1 MEREGTQRERN
12 KGEKESA
19 DATSPRLTSR
29 SRDVSVYMCIR
40 MCVCVQARITARG
53 KESKATEFCLFPVS
67 GPPGSYGV
75 SRGGQYL
82 HITSSWRGTT
92 VVDIRSCYAVC
103 YLLANLVSRCKKNI
117 KSRSNINSLNVVPFT
132 PLRVASS
139 NFFLSASFSSS
150 FVLLATIKTLLGG
163 AVASRCRRQ

>member
-1 MEREGTQRERN
+1 MYAFPLSSIDNKQVCSHREKVARRKGRVLFGNKLISGAQAHTARCQKRLRSVLEFPPTVHDEGRDMEREGAQKERN

-40 MCVCVQARITARG
+40 MCVCVQARIAARG

-82 HITSSWRGTT
+82 HITSSWRG
-92 VVDIRSCYAVC
+92 DH
-103 YLLANLVSRCKKNI
+103 
-117 KSRSNINSLNVVPFT
+117 
-132 PLRVASS
+132 
-139 NFFLSASFSSS
+139 
-150 FVLLATIKTLLGG
+150 
-163 AVASRCRRQ
+163 RR